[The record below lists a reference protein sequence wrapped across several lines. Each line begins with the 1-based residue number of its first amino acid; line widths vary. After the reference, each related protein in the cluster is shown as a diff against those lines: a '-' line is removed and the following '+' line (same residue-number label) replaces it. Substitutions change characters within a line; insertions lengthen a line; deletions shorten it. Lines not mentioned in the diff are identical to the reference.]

1 MLYRTLLTRTN
12 LQYPKK
18 IGRFAVNG
26 IRDLTVGY
34 DSTKPGNKPIL
45 PVSSSSHMITFYM
58 ENGATI
64 TIRTSGTEP
73 KVKWYS
79 ELITEPGVPR
89 G

>member
-1 MLYRTLLTRTN
+1 MS
-12 LQYPKK
+12 
-18 IGRFAVNG
+18 GV
-26 IRDLTVGY
+26 RDLTVGY
-34 DSTKPGNKPIL
+34 DSTKPGNKPVL

-79 ELITEPGVPR
+79 ELITQTGVPR
-89 G
+89 S